1 MAAETNKK
9 MKIYQ
14 EFNLDL
20 DSIPKDDVKLI
31 KTGASQTLVQK
42 LLEKGYEVFE
52 SNSRFNGAP
61 ESIILGS
68 DFNLNCKADFYNLT
82 CKLGLPYRSGP
93 FYIKRE

>member
-1 MAAETNKK
+1 MAEKTNKK

-14 EFNLDL
+14 EFNLDME
-20 DSIPKDDVKLI
+20 SILKERAII

-42 LLEKGYEVFE
+42 LLEKGYEVLE

-68 DFNLNCKADFYNLT
+68 DFNFNCKADFYNLA

-93 FYIKRE
+93 FYIGRE